1 MSKIETCG
9 DFVSHPH
16 IVDQKIYSKDGQY
29 LETKKGGCYQCQM
42 ALASDDQG
50 VNQISEELE
59 KLGIPNEIHQTG
71 GFTMC
76 VYIKTGKESY
86 IYANDE
92 GFSFYDDEED
102 EGLDN
107 YHQFDDYGLK
117 TAEEKAKAIQGTM
130 ESDSIKAV
138 ALN

>member
-1 MSKIETCG
+1 
-9 DFVSHPH
+9 
-16 IVDQKIYSKDGQY
+16 
-29 LETKKGGCYQCQM
+29 M
-42 ALASDDQG
+42 ASASDDQG
-50 VNQISEELE
+50 VNQISEELD
-59 KLGIPNEIHQTG
+59 KLGIPNDIHQTG

-76 VYIKTGKESY
+76 IYIKTGEESF

-102 EGLDN
+102 EGLNN

-117 TAEEKAKAIQGTM
+117 TAEEKAKAIQGAM
-130 ESDSIKAV
+130 ESNSIKAV